1 MSFFQSAALLAAA
14 GLLACL
20 LGGAQPQAL
29 PVFTGTKVCSLAP
42 DYTARFFETDG
53 GNYRLALGPGQAE
66 IVGRKTWGA
75 LPPVTASRFWES
87 YDRQQ
92 NFCET
97 IQRITVHHTHSAYS
111 IQWLQR
117 RHQHMRQDP
126 KADVAYHFL
135 IARDGTIYEGRPL
148 GYIGSHSEADNL
160 YNVGIAL
167 NGNFR
172 RQPPSVA
179 QMQALARLLEAL
191 RCPCAPLQGAWTHQ
205 ARKQLNF
212 PGQPEKHT
220 DCPGAQGS
228 TAIRALFHRLG
239 LSPAAE

>member
-1 MSFFQSAALLAAA
+1 ML
-14 GLLACL
+14 CL
-20 LGGAQPQAL
+20 LGAAQPQSL
-29 PVFTGTKVCSLAP
+29 PILTGAAACSRSP
-42 DYTARFFETDG
+42 DYTARFFESDG
-53 GNYRLALGPGQAE
+53 SNYRLALGQGQVE
-66 IVGRKTWGA
+66 VVGRKSWGA
-75 LPPVTASRFWES
+75 LPPVTADRFWES

-92 NFCET
+92 NFCST

-117 RHQHMRQDP
+117 RHQHMRRDP

-172 RQPPSVA
+172 RQPPARA
-179 QMQALARLLEAL
+179 QMQSLQHLLEAL
-191 RCPCAPLQGAWTHQ
+191 RCPCAPLQGVWTHQ
-205 ARKQLNF
+205 ARKQLSF
-212 PGQPEKHT
+212 PGQPQKHT
-220 DCPGAQGS
+220 DCPGAQGT
-228 TAIRALFHRLG
+228 TAVNTLVHTLG